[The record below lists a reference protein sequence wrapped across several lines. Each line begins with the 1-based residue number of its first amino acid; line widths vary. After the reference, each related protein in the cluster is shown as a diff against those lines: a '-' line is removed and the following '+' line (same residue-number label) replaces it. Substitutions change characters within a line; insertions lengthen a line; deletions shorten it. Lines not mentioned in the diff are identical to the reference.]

1 MNPLSVRRLP
11 VWVTLVVLLAVWLLQ
26 GLDLALTNGTFLR
39 RLSQISF
46 DWRVRWATRFPRAYA
61 TNLAVVYI
69 DEETLKLIASGELKL
84 NFKGKPPLP
93 LQIHGRLVRE
103 LGRQG
108 AKIAALDILF
118 GELNPNDTPVPMLVR
133 EAATNGLTQTEI
145 AAIKTRFPMES
156 IGADGR
162 TNKEMG
168 LLIESDEFFAAQ
180 MRRFSNVV
188 LGAEMAQGMIP
199 PPLLRTNAYA
209 IGDIAVEK
217 DSDGSLRRLY
227 AYRDTPIWNEILQA
241 LLQAQGCK
249 MSSAKF
255 ETNRWIFRQATG
267 GQVEVPLDDQ
277 SRFEYKNLP
286 DCPSELTNWPP
297 ARACTTNR
305 AWHMG
310 IVIAARELG
319 LDLSRAEINPKA
331 GRIVLPGPPG
341 GQRVIPVDR
350 QGRFLIDWS
359 LTSDD
364 DRLLHISYGSV
375 LQLDQRHGNPDK
387 YNEVLK
393 ALRDVGHRW
402 SGPYPFA
409 GKLVVVG
416 SRVIG
421 SNMSDA
427 GPTPLSP
434 QTYFVSA
441 HWNVANAVIQG
452 QFPHPCPAPVEALL
466 ILLLTVISALV
477 TWRWRVLPASATV
490 MACALLYVAAAAVLY
505 VAFRFI
511 LPIELPVFGGL
522 LANHVGL
529 VTCRVLAEQ
538 RERRRVRSVF
548 AKLVSPNVVSE
559 LLDSEQLAFE
569 GARRDVTVYF
579 ADVRGFTEM
588 TDLSQAKAEE
598 YARAHALTGAAAD
611 KYFDEQAREVLA
623 TVNLYLSVI
632 ADMVKKHE
640 GTLDK
645 YIGDCVMAFWGAPT
659 PNEKH
664 ALYCVRAAIDAQRAM
679 AEINVRRTEENL
691 RREKENT
698 TRQATNLPLLPM
710 LSVLSLGSGIN
721 SGVVTVGLMGSQDH
735 ILNYT
740 VFGRE
745 VNLAS
750 RLEGV
755 SGRGRIIVS
764 EATYRELLQEDAGLA
779 ATCVEQ
785 PPVMVK
791 GFRQP
796 VKIYEVPWKQANPA
810 P

>member
-11 VWVTLVVLLAVWLLQ
+11 VWVTLAVLLIVWLFQ
-26 GLDLALTNGTFLR
+26 ALDLALKNGTFLR
-39 RLSQISF
+39 RLSQITF
-46 DWRVRWATRFPRAYA
+46 DWRVRLATHFPRAYA

-133 EAATNGLTQTEI
+133 EAATNGLTQAEI
-145 AAIKTRFPMES
+145 AAIKTRFPMET
-156 IGADGR
+156 IGDDGR

-227 AYRDTPIWNEILQA
+227 AFRDTRIWNEILQA

-249 MSSAKF
+249 MATAKF
-255 ETNRWIFRQATG
+255 ETNRCVFPQASG
-267 GQVEVPLDDQ
+267 GQVEVPLDAQ
-277 SRFEYKNLP
+277 GRFEYKNLP
-286 DCPSELTNWPP
+286 GCPDELTNWPP
-297 ARACTTNR
+297 AQAFTPTR

-319 LDLSRAEINPKA
+319 LDLSRAEIDFNA

-341 GQRVIPVDR
+341 VQRVIPVDR
-350 QGRFLIDWS
+350 EGRFLINWS
-359 LTSDD
+359 LTWDD
-364 DRLLHISYGSV
+364 PHLLHISYGSV
-375 LQLDQRHGNPDK
+375 LQLDQRHGNTDK

-421 SNMSDA
+421 SNMTDA

-466 ILLLTVISALV
+466 ILLLTVISAVV

-598 YARAHALTGAAAD
+598 YARAHSLTGAAAD

-691 RREKENT
+691 RREKENPA
-698 TRQATNLPLLPM
+698 RQAANLPLLPM

>member
-1 MNPLSVRRLP
+1 MRRLP
-11 VWVTLVVLLAVWLLQ
+11 VWVTLAVLLAVWLLQ
-26 GLDLALTNGTFLR
+26 WLDLTLPDGTFVR
-39 RLSQISF
+39 PLSQISF
-46 DWRVRWATRFPRAYA
+46 DWRVRLSTRYPRPCA
-61 TNLAVVYI
+61 TNLAVIYI

-93 LQIHGRLVRE
+93 RQVHGRLIRE
-103 LGRQG
+103 LGREG
-108 AKIAALDILF
+108 AKVAALDILF
-118 GELNPNDTPVPMLVR
+118 AELNPNDNPVPMLVR
-133 EAATNGLTQTEI
+133 EAATNGLTQAEI
-145 AAIKTRFPMES
+145 DAIKTHFPMEAIS
-156 IGADGR
+156 AEGR

-168 LLIESDEFFAAQ
+168 LLVESDAFFAAQ

-188 LGAEMAQGMIP
+188 LAAEMTEDLIP
-199 PPLLRTNAYA
+199 PPLFRTNAYA

-217 DSDGSLRRLY
+217 DSDGSLRHLY
-227 AYRDTPIWNEILQA
+227 ACRNATNWNEILQA
-241 LLQAQGCK
+241 LIQAQGCK
-249 MSSAKF
+249 MSAGKIA
-255 ETNRWIFRQATG
+255 TNRCVFPRASG
-267 GQVEVPLDDQ
+267 DPVEVPLDDQ
-277 SRFEYKNLP
+277 GRFEFKNVPGCP
-286 DCPSELTNWPP
+286 DELTNWPA
-297 ARACTTNR
+297 ARAFTPIR

-319 LDLSRAEINPKA
+319 LDLDRADIDLEA

-341 GQRVIPVDR
+341 IQRVIPVDR
-350 QGRFLIDWS
+350 RGRFLINWS
-359 LTSDD
+359 LTWDD
-364 DRLLHISYGSV
+364 PRLLHVSYGSV
-375 LQLDQRHGNPDK
+375 LQLDQRRGNPEQ

-393 ALRDVGHRW
+393 AIRDVGQHW

-409 GKLVVVG
+409 DKLVVVG

-421 SNMSDA
+421 SNMTDA
-427 GPTPLSP
+427 GPTPLNR

-441 HWNVANAVIQG
+441 HWNVANAVIQQ
-452 QFPHPCPAPVEALL
+452 QFVHPCPALLESLL
-466 ILLLTVISALV
+466 ILVLTVVSALV
-477 TWRWRVLPASATV
+477 TWRWRVLRASACV
-490 MACALLYVAAAAVLY
+490 ILCGLLYLGAAAALY
-505 VAFRFI
+505 VTCQFC
-511 LPIELPVFGGL
+511 LPLELPVFGGL

-529 VTCRVLAEQ
+529 VTCRVIAEQ

-548 AKLVSPNVVSE
+548 AKLVSPNVVNE

-569 GARRDVTVYF
+569 GARRAVTVYF

-588 TDLSQAKAEE
+588 TDLSQAHAEE
-598 YARAHALTGAAAD
+598 YAREHSLAGADAD

-679 AEINVRRTEENL
+679 AEINVKRTEENR
-691 RREKENT
+691 RREKENPA
-698 TRQATNLPLLPM
+698 RQAAGLPMLPM

-764 EATYRELLQEDAGLA
+764 ESTYRELCHEDAALA

-796 VKIYEVPWKQANPA
+796 VKIYEVPWKPAAPA